1 MYLIGKKRCPICGV
15 KGKIWKKDIK
25 IFVKLMTKGVLPVP
39 PAVMLP
45 TEITGTV
52 IFCTGSRFLS

>member
-25 IFVKLMTKGVLPVP
+25 VFVCPNCSSFFNEFGIVLEP
-39 PAVMLP
+39 
-45 TEITGTV
+45 EIKKESL
-52 IFCTGSRFLS
+52 FA